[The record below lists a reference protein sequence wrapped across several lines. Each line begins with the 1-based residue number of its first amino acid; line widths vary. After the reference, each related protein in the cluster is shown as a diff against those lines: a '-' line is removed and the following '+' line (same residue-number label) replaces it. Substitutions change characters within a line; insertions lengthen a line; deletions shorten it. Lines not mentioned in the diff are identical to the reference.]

1 MDKFGFTLSK
11 ARFIDYDANDR
22 RVVDYII
29 EREPTLK
36 LCIECGG
43 CTATCSTGN
52 FTEFSLREM
61 NILLKRGENKKVRNK
76 INQCMLC
83 GKCILVCPRGVNTRN
98 VVFLAKQAF
107 QKFDGYA
114 V

>member
-11 ARFIDYDANDR
+11 ARVIDFDANDR
-22 RVVDYII
+22 SVVDYII
-29 EREPTLK
+29 EKEPSLK

-43 CTATCSTGN
+43 CSAACTTGQYTN
-52 FTEFSLREM
+52 FSLREIH
-61 NILLKRGENKKVRNK
+61 ILLKRGENEQVREK
-76 INQCMLC
+76 IRHCMLC

-98 VVFLAKQAF
+98 VVFLARQALQKQI
-107 QKFDGYA
+107 DYA